1 MKVFSVFGYS
11 GSGKTTI
18 VESLVK
24 ELKERNYSIGSIK
37 EIHYEAFK
45 MDAEGTN
52 TDRHRRQGAEP
63 VTARG
68 NMETDI
74 MYSRKLSLPE
84 ILYHYNQDYVV
95 CEGLTDYNLPRI
107 LAAKSIEELE
117 ERWDTGIFAVS
128 GRVAKVLGQEY
139 KGVPVINVLEN
150 PKELANLVIEKVFDL
165 LPDVDENCCN
175 ACGYGCR
182 GLTDM
187 IVKGKAQRDDCIQK
201 SNVVKLFID
210 GNEIP
215 MVPFVEKMIHNIT
228 LGAVSELKGYKKNS
242 EIIVKI
248 DHRGS
253 YEKK

>member
-24 ELKERNYSIGSIK
+24 ALKNRNYSIGSIK

-52 TDRHRRQGAEP
+52 TDRHRKQGADP

-68 NMETDI
+68 NKETDI
-74 MYSRKLSLPE
+74 MYGNKLTLPE
-84 ILYHYNQDYVV
+84 ILKHYNQDYVI

-107 LAAKSIEELE
+107 LAAKSKQELE

-128 GRVAKVLGQEY
+128 GKVAKVLGHEY
-139 KGVPVINVLEN
+139 KGVPVINVLER
-150 PKELANLVIEKVFDL
+150 PEQLADLVIEKVFDL

-187 IVKGKAQRDDCIQK
+187 IIKDKAQRNDCIQK
-201 SNVVKLFID
+201 SNTVKLFID
-210 GNEIP
+210 GNAID
-215 MVPFVEKMIHNIT
+215 MVPFVEKMIRNIT

-242 EIIVKI
+242 EIILKI
-248 DHRGS
+248 DNRGS